1 VWLRRFYI
9 KQINDFINKENEE
22 IEKQTSEAKSK
33 MPKIS
38 KPTFNKRKP

>member
-33 MPKIS
+33 VPKVS
-38 KPTFNKRKP
+38 KPNFNKRKP

>member
-9 KQINDFINKENEE
+9 KQINDFVNKENEE
-22 IEKQTSEAKSK
+22 IEKQTSEAKGK

-38 KPTFNKRKP
+38 KPDFMKKKP